1 MESKRRVG
9 VLEEEDE
16 GGEGKGGS
24 WEVLQDKYETIFG
37 WMFSS
42 GLSTTKGMVY
52 WVEAPG
58 TNYRP
63 HLPLKMA
70 NHECGPC
77 PEGEGSI
84 WMCHYNQCLAQACP
98 ALAQPTNNTNL
109 SPSNFFGDYAQAMP
123 RTMDGCERNTQG
135 WQDHALPASTA
146 LTLAVAERAGR
157 PQN

>member
-37 WMFSS
+37 WMYSS

-63 HLPLKMA
+63 HRPLKMA

-84 WMCHYNQCLAQACP
+84 WMCRYNQCLAQACP

-109 SPSNFFGDYAQAMP
+109 SPSNFLCTSNAQWADASETHKAGK
-123 RTMDGCERNTQG
+123 TMHCQ
-135 WQDHALPASTA
+135 
-146 LTLAVAERAGR
+146 
-157 PQN
+157 PQLLLHSR